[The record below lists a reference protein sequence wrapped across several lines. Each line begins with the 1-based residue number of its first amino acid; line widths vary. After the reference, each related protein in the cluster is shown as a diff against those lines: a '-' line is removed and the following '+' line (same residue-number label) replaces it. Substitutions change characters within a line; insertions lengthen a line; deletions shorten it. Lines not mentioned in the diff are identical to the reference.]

1 MDIKKKIKA
10 LTDKLL
16 EYSEKY
22 YTYDSPEITDFE
34 YDRLSRE
41 LSELEKQYPMYAL
54 PYSPTQRVGGQIL
67 QGFEEVVHEVEMES
81 LQDAF
86 SYEELE
92 AFDKRVKNV
101 FPDAEYVTEL
111 KIDGLSVS
119 LTYENG
125 ILTRAATR
133 GDGKIGE
140 NVTANIKTITSV
152 PLKLSCPVKK
162 LIVRGE
168 VYMPRKAFEKL
179 NEQRDMEGEQPFA
192 NPRNAAAGSLRQL
205 DSSVTASRNLDIFIF
220 NLQKCEDKNFSTHSE
235 TLDFLKT
242 LGFRV
247 SPYYNRFKT
256 IHDAFEEISR
266 LGQLRDTLSFDTDG
280 AVIKTNDL
288 LMREKLGKTTKFPKW
303 AIAYKYPPEQKETEI
318 LGIQVNV
325 GRTGVLTPLAVL
337 NPVFCAGS
345 TISKATLHNKDFIA
359 ERDIRI
365 GDTVIIQKA
374 GDIIPEVVKTI
385 KEKRPSSTKKFEM
398 PSVCPA
404 CGEQVVP
411 DEDSPVLR
419 CINSECPA
427 QLLKNIIH
435 FAERDAMNID
445 GLGEGIIS
453 RFSEEG
459 LISSAADLYRLKKAD
474 ISNLERFGEK
484 SADNLLVSIE
494 NSKKQN
500 LNNLIYA
507 LGIRQVGQKASKILA
522 ARFGTIDALIA
533 ATKEELTV
541 IEDIGP
547 VTAGYIREYFSNKK
561 NLHFIFRLKEEG
573 INTNYKS
580 DLKDNRFEGLTFV
593 LTGTLSGFTR
603 DEASSIIESFGGKVS
618 SSVSRKTSFVIAGA
632 EAGSKLT
639 KAENLGVKIID
650 EAEFSRMIQIQ

>member
-1 MDIKKKIKA
+1 
-10 LTDKLL
+10 
-16 EYSEKY
+16 
-22 YTYDSPEITDFE
+22 
-34 YDRLSRE
+34 
-41 LSELEKQYPMYAL
+41 MYAL

-140 NVTANIKTITSV
+140 NVTANIKTIASV

-303 AIAYKYPPEQKETEI
+303 
-318 LGIQVNV
+318 GNCV
-325 GRTGVLTPLAVL
+325 
-337 NPVFCAGS
+337 
-345 TISKATLHNKDFIA
+345 
-359 ERDIRI
+359 
-365 GDTVIIQKA
+365 
-374 GDIIPEVVKTI
+374 
-385 KEKRPSSTKKFEM
+385 
-398 PSVCPA
+398 
-404 CGEQVVP
+404 
-411 DEDSPVLR
+411 
-419 CINSECPA
+419 
-427 QLLKNIIH
+427 
-435 FAERDAMNID
+435 
-445 GLGEGIIS
+445 
-453 RFSEEG
+453 
-459 LISSAADLYRLKKAD
+459 
-474 ISNLERFGEK
+474 
-484 SADNLLVSIE
+484 
-494 NSKKQN
+494 
-500 LNNLIYA
+500 
-507 LGIRQVGQKASKILA
+507 
-522 ARFGTIDALIA
+522 
-533 ATKEELTV
+533 
-541 IEDIGP
+541 
-547 VTAGYIREYFSNKK
+547 
-561 NLHFIFRLKEEG
+561 
-573 INTNYKS
+573 
-580 DLKDNRFEGLTFV
+580 
-593 LTGTLSGFTR
+593 
-603 DEASSIIESFGGKVS
+603 
-618 SSVSRKTSFVIAGA
+618 
-632 EAGSKLT
+632 
-639 KAENLGVKIID
+639 
-650 EAEFSRMIQIQ
+650 

>member
-140 NVTANIKTITSV
+140 NVTANIKTIASV

-547 VTAGYIREYFSNKK
+547 VTAGYIQEYFSNKK

>member
-140 NVTANIKTITSV
+140 NVTANIKTIASV

>member
-140 NVTANIKTITSV
+140 NVTANIKTIASV

-266 LGQLRDTLSFDTDG
+266 LGKLRDTLSFDTDG

-603 DEASSIIESFGGKVS
+603 DEASSVIESFGGKVS

>member
-140 NVTANIKTITSV
+140 NVTANIKTIASV

-459 LISSAADLYRLKKAD
+459 LISSAADLYRLKKVD

-603 DEASSIIESFGGKVS
+603 DEASSVIESFGGKVS

>member
-1 MDIKKKIKA
+1 M
-10 LTDKLL
+10 
-16 EYSEKY
+16 
-22 YTYDSPEITDFE
+22 
-34 YDRLSRE
+34 
-41 LSELEKQYPMYAL
+41 
-54 PYSPTQRVGGQIL
+54 
-67 QGFEEVVHEVEMES
+67 
-81 LQDAF
+81 
-86 SYEELE
+86 
-92 AFDKRVKNV
+92 
-101 FPDAEYVTEL
+101 
-111 KIDGLSVS
+111 
-119 LTYENG
+119 
-125 ILTRAATR
+125 
-133 GDGKIGE
+133 
-140 NVTANIKTITSV
+140 
-152 PLKLSCPVKK
+152 
-162 LIVRGE
+162 
-168 VYMPRKAFEKL
+168 
-179 NEQRDMEGEQPFA
+179 
-192 NPRNAAAGSLRQL
+192 
-205 DSSVTASRNLDIFIF
+205 
-220 NLQKCEDKNFSTHSE
+220 
-235 TLDFLKT
+235 DFLKT

-603 DEASSIIESFGGKVS
+603 DEASSVIESFGGKVS

>member
-41 LSELEKQYPMYAL
+41 LSDLEKQYPMYAL

-140 NVTANIKTITSV
+140 NVTANIKTIASV

-603 DEASSIIESFGGKVS
+603 DEASSVIESFGGKVS

>member
-140 NVTANIKTITSV
+140 NVTANIKTIASV

-162 LIVRGE
+162 LIIRGE

>member
-140 NVTANIKTITSV
+140 NVTANIKTIASV

-522 ARFGTIDALIA
+522 VRFGTIDALIA

>member
-140 NVTANIKTITSV
+140 NVTANIKTIASV

-266 LGQLRDTLSFDTDG
+266 LGKLRDTLSFDTDG

>member
-140 NVTANIKTITSV
+140 NVTANIKTIASV

-603 DEASSIIESFGGKVS
+603 DEASSVIESFGGKVS

>member
-140 NVTANIKTITSV
+140 NVTANIKTIASV

-266 LGQLRDTLSFDTDG
+266 LGKLRDTLSFDTDG

-385 KEKRPSSTKKFEM
+385 KEKRPSGTKKFEM

-603 DEASSIIESFGGKVS
+603 DEASSVIESFGGKVS

>member
-140 NVTANIKTITSV
+140 NVTANIKTIASV

-337 NPVFCAGS
+337 KPVFCAGS

-603 DEASSIIESFGGKVS
+603 DEASSVIESFGGKVS

>member
-140 NVTANIKTITSV
+140 NVTANIKTIASV

-179 NEQRDMEGEQPFA
+179 NEQRDMEGEHPFA